1 MRSCAVN
8 AVRKT
13 PEHSGE
19 EDMVAEVFM
28 TPKDNREI
36 TDPLQGQSNCHPD
49 GIKIEDREVHGQST
63 RLDDDVKAV
72 TIDGEVME
80 NDAPDESTHYHEG
93 SKLFAEDVEQHMAVL
108 PEVITFTTEIT
119 RRCPGWRSWNTLY

>member
-19 EDMVAEVFM
+19 EDMVAEEAM
-28 TPKDNREI
+28 TPKDNHEI
-36 TDPLQGQSNCHPD
+36 NDPLQGQSNRHPD
-49 GIKIEDREVHGQST
+49 GIKVEYREVHVQST

-72 TIDGEVME
+72 TNDGEVMQ
-80 NDAPDESTHYHEG
+80 NDEPDESTYYH
-93 SKLFAEDVEQHMAVL
+93 K
-108 PEVITFTTEIT
+108 
-119 RRCPGWRSWNTLY
+119 